1 MKILPVKK
9 VRAEMEVPPDKSISH
24 RSLILSS
31 MAEGRSIV
39 HNLLESGDTLS
50 TLRVMKEIGARFS
63 GDFERMEIMPALWK
77 EAVRPLDCGNSG
89 TTARIIS
96 GLLAGTSGL
105 HILFGDESLSRRPM
119 KRVIE
124 PLKRMGASIFARNN
138 DSLLPLSIKGGDL
151 HGCTH
156 DLQVA
161 SAQVKSAILL
171 AGMKAE
177 GITTVIEPVPSRD
190 HTERMLDSM
199 GAKMKI
205 NGRIVSIERGEL
217 NPVFFQIP
225 GDVSSASFF
234 LVLAILHPD
243 ASIIVRNVGLNERR
257 TGLLKTLKKMGAEI
271 EWTVEKTSPEPCGKI
286 VAKSSR
292 LTGLEIDT
300 GLVPSMID
308 EIPLLAL
315 AGAKACGTTVIR
327 GAGELRKKESDRITS
342 TVENFRKLGVVIEEL
357 EDGFSIEGSQKIV
370 GGRIDSAGDHR
381 IAMLFAVA
389 GILSEEGIE
398 IGGADSVRISYPQFF
413 KDIAEVCR

>member
-1 MKILPVKK
+1 MKILPAKK
-9 VRAEMEVPPDKSISH
+9 IRTEIKVPPDKSISH
-24 RSLILSS
+24 RALILSS
-31 MAEGRSIV
+31 MAGERSVV

-50 TLRVMKEIGARFS
+50 TFQVMKEIGARFS
-63 GDFERMEIMPALWK
+63 GDFERMEILPARWR

-89 TTARIIS
+89 TTARMIS
-96 GLLAGTSGL
+96 GLLAGTTGL

-124 PLKRMGASIFARNN
+124 PLKKMGASIFARND

-151 HGCTH
+151 RGCVH

-177 GITTVIEPVPSRD
+177 GITTVIEPAPSRD
-190 HTERMLDSM
+190 HTERMLVSM

-205 NGRIVSIERGEL
+205 DGRAVSIERGEL

-234 LVLAILHPD
+234 VVLAILHPD
-243 ASIIVRNVGLNERR
+243 ASITIRNVGLNERR
-257 TGLLKTLKKMGAEI
+257 TGLLRTLKKMGAEI
-271 EWTVEKTSPEPCGKI
+271 EWMVEETSPEPCGTI

-292 LTGLEIDT
+292 LTGLEIDA

-315 AGAKACGTTVIR
+315 AGAKAHGSTVIR
-327 GAGELRKKESDRITS
+327 GAGELRKKESDRIAS
-342 TVENFRKLGVVIEEL
+342 TIENFGKLGIGIEEF
-357 EDGFSIEGSQKIV
+357 EDGFSVEGPQRIV
-370 GGRIDSAGDHR
+370 GGSVDSAGDHR
-381 IAMLFAVA
+381 IAMLFTVA

-398 IGGADSVRISYPQFF
+398 IAGSDSVRISYPRFF
-413 KDIAEVCR
+413 QDIAEVCR